1 MALVLGFF
9 GWNLACLSQFLGRN
23 LAYLTLMKYLR
34 ENELF
39 CYNLEKILS
48 EKYKYT
54 SLSIEIHHMKDALQ
68 TLFSNMNTLSNV
80 TYQLLSGR

>member
-1 MALVLGFF
+1 M
-9 GWNLACLSQFLGRN
+9 S
-23 LAYLTLMKYLR
+23 YLR

-54 SLSIEIHHMKDALQ
+54 SYSFSIEIHDMKGALQ
-68 TLFSNMNTLSNV
+68 TLFSNMNTCF
-80 TYQLLSGR
+80 

>member
-1 MALVLGFF
+1 
-9 GWNLACLSQFLGRN
+9 
-23 LAYLTLMKYLR
+23 MKYLR

-39 CYNLEKILS
+39 CYSLEKILS

-68 TLFSNMNTLSNV
+68 TLFSNMNTCFYFKQCNIYL
-80 TYQLLSGR
+80 GGEEE

>member
-1 MALVLGFF
+1 M
-9 GWNLACLSQFLGRN
+9 S
-23 LAYLTLMKYLR
+23 YLR

-54 SLSIEIHHMKDALQ
+54 SLSIEIHHMKGALQ
-68 TLFSNMNTLSNV
+68 TSKSSRKFCFLGGIF
-80 TYQLLSGR
+80 GKRP